1 MTEAVAPPIP
11 ASAAKKKFATPPVKI
26 ACLAWYVFPLPRHR
40 SWPASGCRVSMWPIA
55 LLWHGLHLAGAL
67 EL

>member
-26 ACLAWYVFPLPRHR
+26 ACLACHR
-40 SWPASGCRVSMWPIA
+40 SGTASGRRVSMWPIA
-55 LLWHGLHLAGAL
+55 PLWHGLHLAGAL